1 MAAFVSSCTWK
12 TVLIHVYMY
21 MNKKFKILKQ
31 AFLELGI
38 QAHPSKESCLHRYS
52 RIMLWPSSK
61 TQKGKKRT
69 QIAGVYR
76 LCPSSKVC
84 TPWIIPRTTMP
95 VMPWHAMH
103 EGYQGI
109 PHERMCIQKINLN
122 GHTLTPLFYFC
133 EVAVESF
140 TLLYNL
146 FQNMVRKRLG
156 FPSPPV
162 PYVTESYWP
171 KIIK

>member
-1 MAAFVSSCTWK
+1 
-12 TVLIHVYMY
+12 MY

-31 AFLELGI
+31 AFLEHGI

-61 TQKGKKRT
+61 TQKRKKNTDCRGL
-69 QIAGVYR
+69 QALPILQSLHSLNNSQDNDA
-76 LCPSSKVC
+76 C
-84 TPWIIPRTTMP
+84 
-95 VMPWHAMH
+95 HAMTCH

-122 GHTLTPLFYFC
+122 GHTLNPLFYFC